1 MSDAGWIFGVVCLV
15 TAVIVIGINYWKTCK
30 IMNRL
35 DEMIESAMD
44 GTFREKDFNESMLS
58 ALETRFAHFLSASD
72 LSASHIIQEK
82 NRIKELIG
90 DISHQTKTP
99 IANLLL
105 YAELLKE
112 EKLPVQAEEY
122 VSNIYNQADKLHFLI
137 DALVKLSR
145 LENGIIVLH
154 SKKDNLGVVIQQVQ
168 QQYLSK
174 ATEKG
179 LGLKIVSSDAE
190 ACFDRKW
197 TAEALGNLVDNAI
210 KYTNKGEIK
219 ISVTPYEMYVRI
231 DIEDTGI
238 GIPEEEIAKIFL
250 RFYRVDGKEQQEGVG
265 IGLYLAREIF
275 KNQGGYIKVSSTV
288 GKGSVFSAF
297 IPASNNSF

>member
-58 ALETRFAHFLSASD
+58 ALETRFAHFLSASNI
-72 LSASHIIQEK
+72 SATHIMQEK

-112 EKLPVQAEEY
+112 ENLPVQAEEY

-219 ISVTPYEMYVRI
+219 ISVIPYEMYVRI